1 MAHAFRTDC
10 ALVLTL
16 GYLGLLPT
24 NNTVNQWNIGINKIL
39 TFSSRSFRVPTD
51 STSAARLR
59 GPYWRVS
66 CKPKE
71 LAVSLTDADL
81 DTDAGTM
88 RRDDSYVFI
97 KLCNE
102 IIERNLCTML

>member
-1 MAHAFRTDC
+1 M
-10 ALVLTL
+10 
-16 GYLGLLPT
+16 
-24 NNTVNQWNIGINKIL
+24 
-39 TFSSRSFRVPTD
+39 
-51 STSAARLR
+51 
-59 GPYWRVS
+59 S

-81 DTDAGTM
+81 VTVAGTM

-102 IIERNLCTML
+102 IIERSAYHVVVEDKDAYALFFKFSRAFVSLGCNPR